1 MGLTLIDS
9 LDTLLV
15 MQLDDEAELALQWIE
30 QSLSFGEQEEINL
43 FEVTIRVLGGLL
55 QACKCAHYGAISSP
69 QVTIR
74 VLGGLL
80 SAYEATGR
88 SSLLDKAEQLGQRM
102 LFAFHT
108 PYVRW
113 PLMIA
118 LIASL
123 IRRSTRP
130 KSDCL

>member
-1 MGLTLIDS
+1 MQVLTTAPS
-9 LDTLLV
+9 LL
-15 MQLDDEAELALQWIE
+15 
-30 QSLSFGEQEEINL
+30 
-43 FEVTIRVLGGLL
+43 
-55 QACKCAHYGAISSP
+55 P

-108 PYVRW
+108 PYV
-113 PLMIA
+113 
-118 LIASL
+118 
-123 IRRSTRP
+123 
-130 KSDCL
+130 

>member
-1 MGLTLIDS
+1 LRTK
-9 LDTLLV
+9 
-15 MQLDDEAELALQWIE
+15 
-30 QSLSFGEQEEINL
+30 EEINL

-55 QACKCAHYGAISSP
+55 QACKCSPRRHLSSP

-108 PYVRW
+108 PYVW
-113 PLMIA
+113 PLMP
-118 LIASL
+118 LIAADGL
-123 IRRSTRP
+123 
-130 KSDCL
+130 

>member
-55 QACKCAHYGAISSP
+55 
-69 QVTIR
+69 
-74 VLGGLL
+74 

-108 PYVRW
+108 PYVRL

-123 IRRSTRP
+123 IRRSTRR

>member
-15 MQLDDEAELALQWIE
+15 MQLDEEAEVALQWIE

-43 FEVTIRVLGGLL
+43 FEVTIRLLGGLL
-55 QACKCAHYGAISSP
+55 QGCKCSLQRHLSSP

-108 PYVRW
+108 PYVRL

-118 LIASL
+118 LVASL
-123 IRRSTRP
+123 IRHSTRRT
-130 KSDCL
+130 SDCL